1 MQHAIQS
8 KILTLLNSVKAERGK
23 EAAEEKF
30 ELIARDWF
38 MRFQERRHPRNI
50 KCEVNQQVLM

>member
-8 KILTLLNSVKAERGK
+8 KILTLFNSVKAERGE

-38 MRFQERRHPRNI
+38 VRF
-50 KCEVNQQVLM
+50 

>member
-8 KILTLLNSVKAERGK
+8 KILTLLNSVKAERGE
-23 EAAEEKF
+23 EAAKEKF
-30 ELIARDWF
+30 EPIPRDWF
-38 MRFQERRHPRNI
+38 VRFQERRHPRNI